1 MSDPQDAFVE
11 QLKKIVIQRVAD
23 DEVPLPSLPQ
33 VLMNSLKELRKEEF
47 DLAKVTQFLEADPL
61 VTARVLRLANSAAYA
76 ARQPTVTIAGAVGRV
91 GGLALRPFLTELAAE
106 QVFASKNSEINKA
119 CRGLWQ
125 HSVATAMVARDLAAK
140 VFRLGHGDIAESAY
154 MAGLLHDIG
163 KPILAAVLLDAEKR
177 LLGAKSA
184 TWLTT
189 ESWLNLLGGAHRTV
203 GLLVA
208 ALWDMPLMVRLGI
221 SNITEFDRSEPY
233 AVGNFVR
240 LANGLTKR
248 ASIYVGP
255 FDATQIDNLIAQGQ
269 DLLGFTPD
277 VLVEVCD
284 GLVGKVAGR
293 LV

>member
-1 MSDPQDAFVE
+1 MSDSQDAFVD
-11 QLKKIVIQRVAD
+11 QLKGIVIQRVAD
-23 DEVPLPSLPQ
+23 DDVPLPSLPQ
-33 VLMNSLKELRKEEF
+33 VLMNSLKELRKDDF
-47 DLAKVTQFLEADPL
+47 DLAQITSFLEADPL

-76 ARQPTVTIAGAVGRV
+76 SRQPIVTIGAAVGRV

-106 QVFASKNSEINKA
+106 RVFASKNNEINKA

-125 HSVATAMVARDLAAK
+125 HSVATGMVARDLAAK
-140 VFRLGHGDIAESAY
+140 VFRLGHGDIAEAAY

-177 LLGAKSA
+177 LLGARAA

-189 ESWLNLLGGAHRTV
+189 EAWLNLLGSAHRSV

-208 ALWDMPLMVRLGI
+208 AQWDMPLLVRLGI
-221 SNITEFDRSEPY
+221 SNITEFDRAEPY

-240 LANGLTKR
+240 LANALTKR

-255 FDATQIDNLIAQGQ
+255 FDKAQVDRLIEQGQ
-269 DLLGFTPD
+269 QLLGFTPD
-277 VLVEVCD
+277 VLIEVCD
-284 GLVGKVAGR
+284 GLAGRVAGR

>member
-1 MSDPQDAFVE
+1 VSDPQDAFVE

-23 DEVPLPSLPQ
+23 DDVPLPSLPQ

-47 DLAKVTQFLEADPL
+47 DLAKVTEFLEADPL

-125 HSVATAMVARDLAAK
+125 HSVATAMVARELAGK
-140 VFRLGHGDIAESAY
+140 VFRLGHGEIAESAY

-177 LLGAKSA
+177 LLGVKSA
-184 TWLTT
+184 TWLSA
-189 ESWLNLLGGAHRTV
+189 ESWLNLLGSAHRSV

-221 SNITEFDRSEPY
+221 SNITEFDRREPY

-255 FDATQIDNLIAQGQ
+255 FDENQVDALIAQGQ
-269 DLLGFTPD
+269 ELLGFTPE
-277 VLVEVCD
+277 VLFEVCE